1 MVEGGEERCALQV
14 VGGRAAAR
22 HGGRTREGDE
32 EATNAAPLPRLAAEV
47 WEEHLRRV
55 SVGRLKSRLSTL
67 SALSARAA
75 LFSMPPAP
83 LPRPAPTPPRAAP
96 RPLPGGGRRSDEGEE
111 RWEHLRRA
119 SGPRE
124 QVGRVQAE
132 AYVQSRHERPDD
144 CRGRCGP
151 PVGPCGLILAT
162 H

>member
-55 SVGRLKSRLSTL
+55 SVGRLKSHLSTL

-75 LFSMPPAP
+75 LYPMPPAP
-83 LPRPAPTPPRAAP
+83 SLPPPRPRGLLPAAA
-96 RPLPGGGRRSDEGEE
+96 RGGRRSDESEE

-119 SGPRE
+119 SRPRE
-124 QVGRVQAE
+124 QVGGVQAE

-144 CRGRCGP
+144 CRGRRGP
-151 PVGPCGLILAT
+151 PVGPCGLVLAT

>member
-55 SVGRLKSRLSTL
+55 SVGRLKSHLSTL

-75 LFSMPPAP
+75 LYPM
-83 LPRPAPTPPRAAP
+83 PRPHAPAGCSQAAA
-96 RPLPGGGRRSDEGEE
+96 RGGRRSDESEE

-119 SGPRE
+119 SRPRE
-124 QVGRVQAE
+124 QVGGVQAE

-144 CRGRCGP
+144 CRGRRGP
-151 PVGPCGLILAT
+151 PVGPCGLVLAT